1 MLLLESVAGNLL
13 DLLPLAAGEPVM
25 DGQTS
30 FRVISRALHILCAI
44 MLGGGIFYMRSVLAP
59 SGPEA
64 CFADRRQVWA
74 RWVMIASTLLLAT
87 GLFNYIMYV
96 RDGKVEGATPLPS
109 TYHTFFGIKFLL
121 ALVVMFI
128 GAFIAGRS
136 SGAEK
141 ARTKISTWL
150 NAAWTIVMAI
160 VILGSMMRF
169 MH

>member
-13 DLLPLAAGEPVM
+13 NMIPLA
-25 DGQTS
+25 DGVDAQTS
-30 FRVISRALHILCAI
+30 IRTLSRALHLLAAI

-59 SGPEA
+59 AGADA
-64 CFADRRQVWA
+64 CFADRRSAWA
-74 RWVMIASTLLLAT
+74 RWAGIASMLLIAT

-96 RDGKVEGATPLPS
+96 RAGKAVGATPLPS
-109 TYHTFFGIKFLL
+109 NYHMLFGIKFLL

-128 GAFIAGRS
+128 AAFIAGRS

-141 ARTKISTWL
+141 ARTKILTWL
-150 NAAWTIVMAI
+150 NAAWVLVMAI
-160 VILGSMMRF
+160 VIIGSIMRF